1 MLSTLAFYDK
11 VLGCDEYWCG
21 TSLLNLHRTFMRIE
35 QEDEQRVLDLHR
47 ICCGEKDEEEKLRI
61 LYLQVLN
68 LDRIV
73 FWEQRRR
80 MSKEFE
86 V

>member
-1 MLSTLAFYDK
+1 
-11 VLGCDEYWCG
+11 
-21 TSLLNLHRTFMRIE
+21 MRIE

-47 ICCGEKDEEEKLRI
+47 ICYGEKDKEEKLRI

-68 LDRIV
+68 LDRIL